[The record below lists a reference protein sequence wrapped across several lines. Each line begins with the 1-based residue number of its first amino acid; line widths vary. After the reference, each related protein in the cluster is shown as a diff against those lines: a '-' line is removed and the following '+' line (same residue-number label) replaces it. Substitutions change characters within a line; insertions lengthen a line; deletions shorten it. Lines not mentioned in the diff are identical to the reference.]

1 MKTIFENYNT
11 QRDALIISEY
21 GRSIQEYVNHLN
33 SIFDREKRT
42 SMAYA
47 IVEMM
52 GTVNSEIKKQQNYKE
67 VLWGHL
73 HQISNYTLDV
83 ESPYELPSQVEV
95 QKKPEHIGY
104 PTTGIK
110 FRFYGRNLQNMV
122 DSLIEVEDKN
132 TKQELLNLVAS
143 FMFNSSRAWNDERL
157 SNEAIA
163 EHISRLS
170 QGKLSLSSDD
180 FEVTQDNYVP
190 KKNTSS
196 NSNSKK
202 HSKNKNRNKRKT
214 NYRRY

>member
-1 MKTIFENYNT
+1 
-11 QRDALIISEY
+11 
-21 GRSIQEYVNHLN
+21 
-33 SIFDREKRT
+33 
-42 SMAYA
+42 
-47 IVEMM
+47 
-52 GTVNSEIKKQQNYKE
+52 
-67 VLWGHL
+67 
-73 HQISNYTLDV
+73 
-83 ESPYELPSQVEV
+83 
-95 QKKPEHIGY
+95 
-104 PTTGIK
+104 
-110 FRFYGRNLQNMV
+110 
-122 DSLIEVEDKN
+122 
-132 TKQELLNLVAS
+132 
-143 FMFNSSRAWNDERL
+143 MFNSSRAWNDERL

>member
-1 MKTIFENYNT
+1 MKNIFENYNT
-11 QRDALIISEY
+11 QRDELVISEY
-21 GRSIQEYVNHLN
+21 GRSIQEYVKHLTT
-33 SIFDREKRT
+33 IADKEKRT
-42 SMAYA
+42 SVAYA

-52 GTVNSEIKKQQNYKE
+52 GTVNPEIKKQQNYKE

-73 HQISNYTLDV
+73 HQISNFTLDV
-83 ESPYELPSQVEV
+83 ESPYELPTQVEV

-132 TKQELLNLVAS
+132 VRQELLNMVAS
-143 FMFNSSRAWNDERL
+143 FMFNSSRAWNDEQL

-170 QGKLSLSSDD
+170 QGKLSIAADD
-180 FEVTQDNYVP
+180 FEVTPDNYVP
-190 KKNTSS
+190 KKNHG
-196 NSNSKK
+196 KK
-202 HSKNKNRNKRKT
+202 HSKNKNRNKRKS